1 MAHRMF
7 SDASG
12 REWLVWDVIPTS
24 VGRQDE
30 ASQQRDIPAALPDRN
45 RRDTPR
51 SSAHLPAALAG
62 GWLCFESGADRRR
75 LGPIPPDWDRLAD
88 RELERLLDRADRV
101 GSGERGRLD
110 TAKLRAMSRPSGGH
124 PRM

>member
-12 REWLVWDVIPTS
+12 REWLVWDVIPMS

-30 ASQQRDIPAALPDRN
+30 ASQRDIPADLPDRS

-51 SSAHLPAALAG
+51 SSAHLPPALAG

-75 LGPIPPDWDRLAD
+75 LGPIPPGWDQLAD
-88 RELERLLDRADRV
+88 GDLERLLDRADRV
-101 GSGERGRLD
+101 GAGERGRLD
-110 TAKLRAMSRPSGGH
+110 TAKLRAMSRPSGN